1 MAATPDMR
9 LTEGRESARA
19 TYFEL
24 CFLLLPSPRVFFF
37 IVHCRDIT
45 LRGFWVNQFLGSLA
59 QQGDDKLKAFLDQL
73 VDLMKSGVIE
83 PFVGEKYDLA
93 EFVTA
98 LKKQAVE
105 GRGGKILLS
114 G

>member
-1 MAATPDMR
+1 M
-9 LTEGRESARA
+9 EGKAHAPLMLNFVSR
-19 TYFEL
+19 
-24 CFLLLPSPRVFFF
+24 CFFF
-37 IVHCRDIT
+37 LVYFLIVHCRDIT

-59 QQGDDKLKAFLDQL
+59 QKGDDKLKAFLDQL
-73 VDLMKSGVIE
+73 VDLMNSGVIE

-93 EFVTA
+93 DFVTA

-105 GRGGKILLS
+105 GRGGKILLT